1 MLTEEDLIKELNLV
15 VTHCGSCHEDEEA
28 GYDSMGTIMY
38 NQEEIRV
45 CCGFLEAYNLYLT
58 GEPK

>member
-28 GYDSMGTIMY
+28 GYDFMGTIMY

-45 CCGFLEAYNLYLT
+45 CCGFLEAYNLHLSRET
-58 GEPK
+58 K